1 MKYHFFPCKTHNTYG
16 YFTRERTYL
25 QLWSA
30 CKATSKPL
38 SWGLKNHPL
47 VIWRTTSMIGWYA
60 FSKVWYPW
68 HIHWYIG
75 LSTKFWTTVPTSP
88 GRPGAFGGFRG
99 PGAGLGEGGRGG
111 AAGVGALATGAEAE
125 NGGVGVLGMD
135 FLGSLGCFFSVGMIL
150 RLGDGSFDRFWTI
163 VRELETDILNC
174 FLDGLQDFL
183 MDFRELGPTQHVN
196 QHRSFWWILF
206 QIETS
211 SFQTFRCLNWN
222 GIIWAGPPLFHTSP
236 DTSGVSVL
244 GAKRVWPELCVNRRS
259 GCTWRRAWRFGSR
272 RKRNM
277 LVRRPKRTF
286 WVLGF
291 GCG

>member
-1 MKYHFFPCKTHNTYG
+1 MKDNIYDRMVCIFKGMISMAYPLVYRIVNKILDHGPHVSRPPRRVWRLPWPRRWPGRGRKRRCC
-16 YFTRERTYL
+16 RS
-25 QLWSA
+25 WSA
-30 CKATSKPL
+30 CNRS
-38 SWGLKNHPL
+38 
-47 VIWRTTSMIGWYA
+47 
-60 FSKVWYPW
+60 
-68 HIHWYIG
+68 
-75 LSTKFWTTVPTSP
+75 
-88 GRPGAFGGFRG
+88 
-99 PGAGLGEGGRGG
+99 RGG
-111 AAGVGALATGAEAE
+111 KWWCWGVGDGFF
-125 NGGVGVLGMD
+125 GQFGM
-135 FLGSLGCFFSVGMIL
+135 FFFSVGMIL